1 MYKLEAI
8 SHTSFDKMPVKVH
21 VKGKRKAP
29 LPPTIKPTAPVAS
42 DDAQPS
48 PAASPIE
55 NAKKK
60 SPAPQPP
67 PSLPSTS
74 TSSRQLDAMKHL
86 DIVRKIDMNIEP
98 NNLSAVGNKQM
109 DTKYETKTIFNIVE
123 PKHIRNNLRA
133 AAYRMDEPILTKF
146 TRDFGNVYSNNN
158 NGDGGGADAGTTEVW
173 NCEHCTLENPFW
185 KIVCAACDRIRPY
198 GLPTRTVPNNRNQIF
213 ASRMKDAM
221 PSTSTSN
228 ANEAEVKLR
237 RKASINSNNFDTIS
251 SKRSSMDGD
260 IHPYAIG
267 PAPVEL
273 MQKIDNNDVNSAK
286 KRASMIVTKDND
298 YTMNTLEMEKQRL
311 RAVIR
316 SMNKRALAEKYPI
329 DKPNNID
336 IAATAHKYETLNLNV
351 NAMEKSREKELNGE
365 TVLAHDSVRLTEAK
379 RGEIPTRRT
388 GGGLLA
394 SKGKQDDPYYDFVGN
409 LATFC
414 DQVPLGG
421 TMRKLE
427 AEIGQERP
435 KKHNNLKE
443 VEAANLRFID
453 ETPAYD
459 LV

>member
-1 MYKLEAI
+1 MYQLEAI

-29 LPPTIKPTAPVAS
+29 LPPTIKPNAPVAS
-42 DDAQPS
+42 DNAQPS

-67 PSLPSTS
+67 PPSSLPSLPSTS
-74 TSSRQLDAMKHL
+74 SSSRQLDAIKHL
-86 DIVRKIDMNIEP
+86 DIVSKIDMNIEP
-98 NNLSAVGNKQM
+98 NNLSTVGNKQT
-109 DTKYETKTIFNIVE
+109 DKKYETKTIFNIVE
-123 PKHIRNNLRA
+123 PKHIRNNLRT

-146 TRDFGNVYSNNN
+146 TSDFVNVYN
-158 NGDGGGADAGTTEVW
+158 NGDGGADAGTTEVW

-198 GLPTRTVPNNRNQIF
+198 GLPTRTVPNNRNSIF
-213 ASRMKDAM
+213 SACTKDAM
-221 PSTSTSN
+221 PSTSN
-228 ANEAEVKLR
+228 ANDAEVKLR

-267 PAPVEL
+267 PAPIEL
-273 MQKIDNNDVNSAK
+273 MQKIDNNDVNLAK
-286 KRASMIVTKDND
+286 KRTSMIVMKDND

-316 SMNKRALAEKYPI
+316 SMNNRAMAEKYPI
-329 DKPNNID
+329 EKPNNID
-336 IAATAHKYETLNLNV
+336 IAATAHEYETLNLNV
-351 NAMEKSREKELNGE
+351 NAAEKSSEKALNGE
-365 TVLAHDSVRLTEAK
+365 TAVAHVNVRLTDDAK
-379 RGEIPTRRT
+379 AKARAEGERATKVK
-388 GGGLLA
+388 L
-394 SKGKQDDPYYDFVGN
+394 DDTYYEFVGN

-435 KKHNNLKE
+435 RKQHNNLN
-443 VEAANLRFID
+443 EASNLRFID